1 MMTPR
6 QRLTDFTTKRP
17 VAVLM
22 VFLSAVV
29 FGFFSFKRLPVNLM
43 PELNYPTLTVR
54 TEFAGAA
61 PEEVENEISRPIEEA
76 LGVIGGLNKISS
88 ISRAGM
94 SDVVLE
100 FVWGT
105 DMSKATQEALEK
117 LELVFLPREAE
128 RPLLLHFDPSLDPI
142 MEMSF
147 SGEGQ
152 RYQGEQG
159 LRRLRRIGE
168 LQIKR
173 ALEPIAG
180 VAAVRVRGG
189 LEEEYHVLLNKEAL
203 QRSGLSIQNVID
215 RLRQENINVAG
226 GTLKEGRAEYM
237 VRTLNEYGSLD
248 EIGETVVTRIEDRNV
263 RVKDLGR
270 VVRTQQDREIMTR
283 TDGAESVQIDIY
295 KEADANMVA
304 VAKAVTEAVGK
315 FSKGPEGGDKQPQ
328 SGRPGMGGTKDGLA
342 QRLYKEEG
350 AKLEIVAD
358 RSKFIES
365 SINEVRDTAIMGG
378 ILAVA
383 ILYLFLADVK
393 TTAIIGLSI
402 PMSLLITFAPLNLMG
417 VSLNI
422 MSLGGLALGVGML
435 VDCSIVVLESIFRCR
450 EEGDDI
456 VTAAVRGTREV
467 KGAVVSSTLTTV
479 AVFFPMVFVEGI
491 AGQAFGDLAWS
502 VVISLLASL
511 AVAVYFIPMLA
522 SRQRMAARE
531 EVVAT
536 RSWKTFA
543 SWHDA
548 AKNLRQPRDW
558 KFYLLLPYYLIH
570 FAIWLIFEL
579 AGKLILLV
587 FGGTLWLAV
596 RLLKPLWFLL
606 SKFVLGPVVK
616 FSGTG
621 LSSLMRFR
629 RSV

>member
-1 MMTPR
+1 MTTPR
-6 QRLTDFTTKRP
+6 QRLTHFTTNRP

-29 FGFFSFKRLPVNLM
+29 FGYFSFKRLPVNLM

-54 TEFAGAA
+54 TEFPGAA

-159 LRRLRRIGE
+159 LRRLRRIAE

-189 LEEEYHVLLNKEAL
+189 LEEEYHVLLDREAL
-203 QRSGLSIQNVID
+203 QRSGLSIQHVID

-237 VRTLNEYGSLD
+237 VRTLNEYENLD
-248 EIGETVVTRIEDRNV
+248 QIAETIVTRVGERNI

-270 VVRTQQDREIMTR
+270 IIRTQKDREILTR
-283 TDGAESVQIDIY
+283 TDGTESVQIDIY
-295 KEADANMVA
+295 KEADANMVE
-304 VAKAVTEAVGK
+304 VAKAVALAVGK
-315 FSKGPEGGDKQPQ
+315 FSDEPKTSDTKTNAAPSAMKDKAE
-328 SGRPGMGGTKDGLA
+328 GLA

-350 AKLEIVAD
+350 AKLVISAD

-365 SINEVRDTAIMGG
+365 SVNEVRDTAIYGG
-378 ILAVA
+378 LLAILV
-383 ILYLFLADVK
+383 LYLFLADVK
-393 TTAIIGLSI
+393 TTLIISLTI
-402 PMSLLITFAPLNLMG
+402 PLSLLITFAPLNLLG
-417 VSLNI
+417 VTLNI
-422 MSLGGLALGVGML
+422 MSLGGLALGIGNL
-435 VDCSIVVLESIFRCR
+435 VDCSIVVLESVFRCK

-456 VTAAVRGTREV
+456 ITAAVRGTNEV
-467 KGAVVSSTLTTV
+467 KGAVIASTLTTV
-479 AVFFPMVFVEGI
+479 AVFFPIVFVEGI
-491 AGQAFGDLAWS
+491 AGQAFGDLGWA
-502 VVISLLASL
+502 VVISQIASL
-511 AVAVYFIPMLA
+511 LVAIYFIPMLA
-522 SRQRMAARE
+522 SRQ
-531 EVVAT
+531 
-536 RSWKTFA
+536 K
-543 SWHDA
+543 
-548 AKNLRQPRDW
+548 
-558 KFYLLLPYYLIH
+558 
-570 FAIWLIFEL
+570 
-579 AGKLILLV
+579 
-587 FGGTLWLAV
+587 
-596 RLLKPLWFLL
+596 
-606 SKFVLGPVVK
+606 
-616 FSGTG
+616 
-621 LSSLMRFR
+621 
-629 RSV
+629 

>member
-1 MMTPR
+1 
-6 QRLTDFTTKRP
+6 
-17 VAVLM
+17 M

-54 TEFAGAA
+54 TEFPGAA

-142 MEMSF
+142 MELSF

-152 RYQGEQG
+152 RYAGEQG
-159 LRRLRRIGE
+159 LRRLRRIAD

-173 ALEPIAG
+173 ALEPIKG

-237 VRTLNEYGSLD
+237 VRTLNEFESLD
-248 EIGETVVTRIEDRNV
+248 EIGETIVTRIEDRNI

-270 VVRTQQDREIMTR
+270 VVRTQKDREIMTH
-283 TDGAESVQIDIY
+283 TDGSESVQIDIY

-315 FSKGPEGGDKQPQ
+315 ITQRA
-328 SGRPGMGGTKDGLA
+328 GRRQAEA
-342 QRLYKEEG
+342 QVWPAR
-350 AKLEIVAD
+350 VAD
-358 RSKFIES
+358 SATGWPSVFTTKRARNSKSSPIARSSSRAASMKSAIPPSWAGCWRWRFFICFS
-365 SINEVRDTAIMGG
+365 
-378 ILAVA
+378 
-383 ILYLFLADVK
+383 
-393 TTAIIGLSI
+393 
-402 PMSLLITFAPLNLMG
+402 PMSKRPRSSA
-417 VSLNI
+417 S
-422 MSLGGLALGVGML
+422 A
-435 VDCSIVVLESIFRCR
+435 FRCR
-450 EEGDDI
+450 C
-456 VTAAVRGTREV
+456 
-467 KGAVVSSTLTTV
+467 
-479 AVFFPMVFVEGI
+479 
-491 AGQAFGDLAWS
+491 
-502 VVISLLASL
+502 
-511 AVAVYFIPMLA
+511 
-522 SRQRMAARE
+522 
-531 EVVAT
+531 
-536 RSWKTFA
+536 
-543 SWHDA
+543 
-548 AKNLRQPRDW
+548 
-558 KFYLLLPYYLIH
+558 
-570 FAIWLIFEL
+570 
-579 AGKLILLV
+579 
-587 FGGTLWLAV
+587 
-596 RLLKPLWFLL
+596 
-606 SKFVLGPVVK
+606 
-616 FSGTG
+616 
-621 LSSLMRFR
+621 
-629 RSV
+629 